1 MKREE
6 TVDLINEIDFRK
18 RLGGNSGCLV
28 LSYDPLVK
36 ATARRYQ
43 GRGADFED
51 LVQEGYLALLL
62 LIPKCGDSNWLPA
75 FLKSRLPGYIRAAAA
90 KLRGGRGENVIDLE
104 EIEETVKEDESS
116 AARSA
121 KELLSILE
129 TILTEEE
136 LDLTQALLEGFTQK
150 ELAAV
155 SGISQQAVSR
165 RVSRIREKLR
175 PIAETL

>member
-1 MKREE
+1 M
-6 TVDLINEIDFRK
+6 
-18 RLGGNSGCLV
+18 
-28 LSYDPLVK
+28 
-36 ATARRYQ
+36 
-43 GRGADFED
+43 
-51 LVQEGYLALLL
+51 L

-75 FLKSRLPGYIRAAAA
+75 FLKSRLPGYIRSAAA

-104 EIEETVKEDESS
+104 TIEETVKEDESS